1 MIRRTGL
8 LAAAACLLAAN
19 PAVAEPIPVDQ
30 AVTELN
36 ALCVTSRDAFEQ
48 GGTVRLRVKPA
59 GRVVQEQRY
68 DPVSGRVLD
77 TGWPSLVQRG
87 VGTFD
92 RSGFVLDARL
102 RKSQVKQAADYLGFA
117 KRPWVLSRAQY
128 GVIASRAFDKYLRID
143 LLAPDR
149 FVDLDSTLV
158 PSQPQRCADH
168 LLAADAAAS
177 VDRAVAGDVQTWSLA
192 YRIDDGSLPV
202 KVTST
207 LEVRGGLLSSG
218 SAELVGPRRAN
229 VDVSNYAEWTYGRP
243 DIGKPAKPSV
253 VSQAAWIRATDAV
266 ALVTDIRFLAGSLE
280 GRRTLDGLRRQARAR
295 VKAANR
301 GHEIAIQVRDTD
313 GGVLLWAR
321 NPYTKQ
327 LVAFEVVLEPVPTA
341 VSRRVR

>member
-1 MIRRTGL
+1 MIRLTGAL
-8 LAAAACLLAAN
+8 TAAACLLATS
-19 PAVAEPIPVDQ
+19 PAVAEPVPVDQ
-30 AVTELN
+30 AVPELN
-36 ALCVTSRDAFEQ
+36 ALCVASRAAFEQ

-68 DPVSGRVLD
+68 DPISGRVLD

-87 VGTFD
+87 TGTLD

-102 RKSQVKQAADYLGFA
+102 RKAQVRTAAGYLGFT
-117 KRPWVLSRAQY
+117 KRPWVLSRDQY
-128 GVIASRAFDKYLRID
+128 GVIASRAFDKYLRVD

-168 LLAADAAAS
+168 LLAADADTT
-177 VDRAVAGDVQTWSLA
+177 VDRTVAGDAQTWSLA

-202 KVTST
+202 TVTST
-207 LEVRGGLLSSG
+207 LEVRGGLLTAG
-218 SAELVGPRRAN
+218 SAILVGPRRAN
-229 VDVSNYAEWTYGRP
+229 VDVSNYAAWTYGRP
-243 DIGKPAKPSV
+243 DIRRPEKSLV
-253 VSQAAWIRATDAV
+253 VSQASWIRATDAV

-280 GRRTLDGLRRQARAR
+280 GRRTLDGLRKQARSR
-295 VKAANR
+295 VIAANR
-301 GHEIAIQVRDTD
+301 GHEIAIRVRDTD

-327 LVAFEVVLEPVPTA
+327 LVAFEVILEPVPTA